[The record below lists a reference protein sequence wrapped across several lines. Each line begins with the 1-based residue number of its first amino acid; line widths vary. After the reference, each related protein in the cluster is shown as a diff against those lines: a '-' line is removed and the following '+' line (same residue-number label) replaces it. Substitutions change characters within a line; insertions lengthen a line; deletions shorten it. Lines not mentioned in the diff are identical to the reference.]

1 MAWVSNWIQGIIVA
15 VIIGT
20 IIEMILPEGNCKKY
34 IKVVIGVYVL
44 FSIISPVINKVTGNN
59 FSVTNIFDLNE
70 YMQASSSDAKQ
81 NLNESQEQQIKSI
94 YETNLKNDIKEK
106 LKSKGYE
113 ATNILL
119 DIENNSQYT
128 LKSINIT
135 LKKAKET
142 NTNTVQAINE
152 IEIQVGNNEQ
162 NNQTQSDNKNSENI
176 SSKEKNELK
185 QYLSGVYE
193 IDAKKISI
201 NWKGGNKLMLKDKIK
216 QIIAKGEG
224 ADNKKKIE
232 NLAVFLVILIITLVV
247 INIIW
252 NGNKKTKPEE
262 DEEDTSKKLAM
273 ETIETANNLNSK
285 NDLSMQLEEI
295 LEKIDGVGKVKVL
308 ITYSQTNEIIPMY
321 NEETSQK
328 DTEEKDT
335 SGGTRKVIETDVSKE
350 IIYEEN
356 SGSKVPITQSIVSPK
371 IEGAIIT
378 AQGAGNATVKANI
391 VQAVEAVTGIAS
403 HKIQV
408 FTMSS

>member
-1 MAWVSNWIQGIIVA
+1 
-15 VIIGT
+15 
-20 IIEMILPEGNCKKY
+20 
-34 IKVVIGVYVL
+34 
-44 FSIISPVINKVTGNN
+44 
-59 FSVTNIFDLNE
+59 
-70 YMQASSSDAKQ
+70 
-81 NLNESQEQQIKSI
+81 
-94 YETNLKNDIKEK
+94 
-106 LKSKGYE
+106 
-113 ATNILL
+113 
-119 DIENNSQYT
+119 
-128 LKSINIT
+128 
-135 LKKAKET
+135 
-142 NTNTVQAINE
+142 
-152 IEIQVGNNEQ
+152 
-162 NNQTQSDNKNSENI
+162 
-176 SSKEKNELK
+176 
-185 QYLSGVYE
+185 
-193 IDAKKISI
+193 
-201 NWKGGNKLMLKDKIK
+201 MLKDKIK

-224 ADNKKKIE
+224 VDNKKKIE
-232 NLAVFLVILIITLVV
+232 NLAVFLVILIITLVA

-252 NGNKKTKPEE
+252 NDNKKTTPEE
-262 DEEDTSKKLAM
+262 DEQDTSKKLAM

-285 NDLSMQLEEI
+285 NDLSIQLEEI

>member
-1 MAWVSNWIQGIIVA
+1 
-15 VIIGT
+15 
-20 IIEMILPEGNCKKY
+20 
-34 IKVVIGVYVL
+34 
-44 FSIISPVINKVTGNN
+44 
-59 FSVTNIFDLNE
+59 
-70 YMQASSSDAKQ
+70 
-81 NLNESQEQQIKSI
+81 
-94 YETNLKNDIKEK
+94 
-106 LKSKGYE
+106 
-113 ATNILL
+113 
-119 DIENNSQYT
+119 
-128 LKSINIT
+128 
-135 LKKAKET
+135 
-142 NTNTVQAINE
+142 
-152 IEIQVGNNEQ
+152 
-162 NNQTQSDNKNSENI
+162 
-176 SSKEKNELK
+176 
-185 QYLSGVYE
+185 
-193 IDAKKISI
+193 
-201 NWKGGNKLMLKDKIK
+201 MLKDKIK

-232 NLAVFLVILIITLVV
+232 NLAVFLIILIITLVV

-378 AQGAGNATVKANI
+378 AQGAGNATVKSNI
-391 VQAVEAVTGIAS
+391 IQAVEAVTGIAS

-408 FTMSS
+408 FTMTN

>member
-1 MAWVSNWIQGIIVA
+1 
-15 VIIGT
+15 
-20 IIEMILPEGNCKKY
+20 
-34 IKVVIGVYVL
+34 
-44 FSIISPVINKVTGNN
+44 
-59 FSVTNIFDLNE
+59 
-70 YMQASSSDAKQ
+70 
-81 NLNESQEQQIKSI
+81 
-94 YETNLKNDIKEK
+94 
-106 LKSKGYE
+106 
-113 ATNILL
+113 
-119 DIENNSQYT
+119 
-128 LKSINIT
+128 
-135 LKKAKET
+135 
-142 NTNTVQAINE
+142 
-152 IEIQVGNNEQ
+152 
-162 NNQTQSDNKNSENI
+162 
-176 SSKEKNELK
+176 
-185 QYLSGVYE
+185 
-193 IDAKKISI
+193 
-201 NWKGGNKLMLKDKIK
+201 MLKDKIK

>member
-1 MAWVSNWIQGIIVA
+1 
-15 VIIGT
+15 
-20 IIEMILPEGNCKKY
+20 
-34 IKVVIGVYVL
+34 
-44 FSIISPVINKVTGNN
+44 
-59 FSVTNIFDLNE
+59 
-70 YMQASSSDAKQ
+70 
-81 NLNESQEQQIKSI
+81 
-94 YETNLKNDIKEK
+94 
-106 LKSKGYE
+106 
-113 ATNILL
+113 
-119 DIENNSQYT
+119 
-128 LKSINIT
+128 
-135 LKKAKET
+135 
-142 NTNTVQAINE
+142 
-152 IEIQVGNNEQ
+152 
-162 NNQTQSDNKNSENI
+162 
-176 SSKEKNELK
+176 
-185 QYLSGVYE
+185 
-193 IDAKKISI
+193 
-201 NWKGGNKLMLKDKIK
+201 MLKDKIK

-224 ADNKKKIE
+224 VDNKKKIE
-232 NLAVFLVILIITLVV
+232 NLAVFLVILIITLVA

-252 NGNKKTKPEE
+252 NGNKKTTPEE

>member
-1 MAWVSNWIQGIIVA
+1 
-15 VIIGT
+15 
-20 IIEMILPEGNCKKY
+20 
-34 IKVVIGVYVL
+34 
-44 FSIISPVINKVTGNN
+44 
-59 FSVTNIFDLNE
+59 
-70 YMQASSSDAKQ
+70 
-81 NLNESQEQQIKSI
+81 
-94 YETNLKNDIKEK
+94 
-106 LKSKGYE
+106 
-113 ATNILL
+113 
-119 DIENNSQYT
+119 
-128 LKSINIT
+128 
-135 LKKAKET
+135 
-142 NTNTVQAINE
+142 
-152 IEIQVGNNEQ
+152 
-162 NNQTQSDNKNSENI
+162 
-176 SSKEKNELK
+176 
-185 QYLSGVYE
+185 
-193 IDAKKISI
+193 
-201 NWKGGNKLMLKDKIK
+201 MLKDKIK

-232 NLAVFLVILIITLVV
+232 NLAVFLIILIITLVV